1 MDTEVQKPIVD
12 TASDS
17 GILQP
22 VGDAKEIIDKTAT
35 FVARNGPNFEQKI
48 LAKEK
53 DNPKFG
59 FLRPGNP
66 YYAYYQQKIRD
77 IRRIEGLSDLS
88 DQNSLIRQAEE
99 KLKLKRQLLGEEEDE
114 ASAGKKKKDK
124 KKEKQNIPLEPP
136 PKDEWTIEPPTLT
149 PLEVD
154 IIKLSAQFVARNGR
168 QFAMGLLNREMKNP
182 QFAFLQPNHYLHTYF
197 NKLVESYTKVILPPR
212 DIVDKLEISIADKQ
226 TILDR
231 VMKKVNW
238 ERAQLKSEEDMLAE
252 EEKER
257 SLMAAIDWH
266 DFTLVATIDYE
277 DEPTPAAGAS
287 ASTAADEEMDVE
299 MDTEMEVDKPAEPIK
314 IKPNYQRTSAAAQR
328 STQYQVC
335 PRCGQEI
342 PLDEMAEHM
351 KIELSRAGD
360 RKPGAPAAPSKEA
373 FLPEGDDM
381 ARYLNNI
388 AKRRSDIFG
397 GEEDEDMDEIDERNK
412 NKVTWDGHT
421 SSIQGTTMAA
431 LSQIKAPPPKP
442 TDISRPPV
450 GPQMGTG
457 VIAQPPR
464 PAQTLS
470 MPPQPMGQTAPLT
483 MPPMMYQPP
492 MGGGY
497 PPMGANPY
505 MMPPSMGGA
514 PPMGMAP
521 AHPRPDAEDEGP
533 FKRQRIDEEGASNAA
548 ESKLMAEDEWLM
560 NHPAPVTIKILVPR
574 NTDKPEWF
582 MNGQTIDLTV
592 SPSETVRA
600 LKDKLQEKLGGMPAN
615 KQKLRAKE
623 LGFLKD
629 EKSMAYYNFVSGVEL
644 ELGIKERGGR
654 KK

>member
-1 MDTEVQKPIVD
+1 
-12 TASDS
+12 
-17 GILQP
+17 
-22 VGDAKEIIDKTAT
+22 
-35 FVARNGPNFEQKI
+35 
-48 LAKEK
+48 
-53 DNPKFG
+53 
-59 FLRPGNP
+59 
-66 YYAYYQQKIRD
+66 
-77 IRRIEGLSDLS
+77 
-88 DQNSLIRQAEE
+88 
-99 KLKLKRQLLGEEEDE
+99 
-114 ASAGKKKKDK
+114 
-124 KKEKQNIPLEPP
+124 
-136 PKDEWTIEPPTLT
+136 
-149 PLEVD
+149 
-154 IIKLSAQFVARNGR
+154 
-168 QFAMGLLNREMKNP
+168 MGLLNREMKNP

-212 DIVDKLEISIADKQ
+212 DMIDKLEMSIADKQ
-226 TILDR
+226 TTLDR

-266 DFTLVATIDYE
+266 EFTLVATIDYE

-287 ASTAADEEMDVE
+287 TAADDEMDVE

-328 STQYQVC
+328 ATQFQVC

-351 KIELSRAGD
+351 KIELSRAGE
-360 RKPGAPAAPSKEA
+360 RKPGAPAGPSKEA

-397 GEEDEDMDEIDERNK
+397 GEEDDDMDEVDERNK

-431 LSQIKAPPPKP
+431 LSQIKPAPPKP
-442 TDISRPPV
+442 NDFSRPPA
-450 GPQMGTG
+450 GPQMSTG

-470 MPPQPMGQTAPLT
+470 MPPQPMGQSAPLT

-497 PPMGANPY
+497 PPMGSNPY
-505 MMPPSMGGA
+505 MMPPGMGGA

-521 AHPRPDAEDEGP
+521 SHPRPDAEDEGP

-548 ESKLMAEDEWLM
+548 ESKLMPEDEWLM
-560 NHPAPVTIKILVPR
+560 NHPAPVTVKILVPR
-574 NTDKPEWF
+574 NAEKPEWF
-582 MNGQTIDLTV
+582 MNGQVIDLTV

-629 EKSMAYYNFVSGVEL
+629 EKSMAYYNFASGVEL

>member
-1 MDTEVQKPIVD
+1 
-12 TASDS
+12 
-17 GILQP
+17 
-22 VGDAKEIIDKTAT
+22 
-35 FVARNGPNFEQKI
+35 VARNGPNFEQKI

-77 IRRIEGLSDLS
+77 IRRAEGLADFT
-88 DQNSLIRQAEE
+88 DQNSLIKQAEE

-124 KKEKQNIPLEPP
+124 KKEKQNVPLEPP
-136 PKDEWTIEPPTLT
+136 PKEEWTIEPPTLT

-154 IIKLSAQFVARNGR
+154 IIKLSAQYVARNGR
-168 QFAMGLLNREMKNP
+168 QFAMGLLNREIKNP

-212 DIVDKLEISIADKQ
+212 DMIDKLEMSIADKQ
-226 TILDR
+226 TTLDR
-231 VMKKVNW
+231 VMKKVHW

-287 ASTAADEEMDVE
+287 TAADDEMDVE
-299 MDTEMEVDKPAEPIK
+299 MDTEMEVDKPAEPKEIK

-328 STQYQVC
+328 STQFQVC

-351 KIELSRAGD
+351 KIELSRAGE
-360 RKPGAPAAPSKEA
+360 RKPVAPAGPNKEA

-397 GEEDEDMDEIDERNK
+397 GDDDEDMDEVDERNK

-442 TDISRPPV
+442 TEAPRATV

-464 PAQTLS
+464 PAQTIS
-470 MPPQPMGQTAPLT
+470 MPPQSVPQSAPLT

-497 PPMGANPY
+497 APMGSNPY
-505 MMPPSMGGA
+505 MMPPNMGGA
-514 PPMGMAP
+514 PMGMAP
-521 AHPRPDAEDEGP
+521 QHPRPDAEDESP
-533 FKRQRIDEEGASNAA
+533 FKRQRNDEEGASTAA

-560 NHPAPVTIKILVPR
+560 NHPAPVTVKILVPR
-574 NTDKPEWF
+574 NPEKAEWF

-615 KQKLRAKE
+615 KQKLRAKD

-629 EKSMAYYNFVSGVEL
+629 EKSMAYYNFTSGVEL
-644 ELGIKERGGR
+644 ELGVKERGGR